1 MRKIFIF
8 IMLLSVGCLFL
19 GCSNDSIVYVAETPI
34 TVELATG
41 YPCLYYNPSSGYFVF
56 YTRVNIYSSEPDY
69 TFRVLCGEEGY
80 RSEPIYL
87 GYPDYYTSN
96 QVYSHIFGYYVY
108 NYDIDIL
115 QDYAAFLNTCA
126 NGSNS
131 LDVFSITKAQWEQ
144 ADSTAGYAAGHYK
157 QLLRE
162 LSKYCA
168 PITITCVDFH
178 KDYVITDLGTFGDL
192 LED

>member
-41 YPCLYYNPSSGYFVF
+41 YPNLYYTSSGNLHLSTGVK
-56 YTRVNIYSSEPDY
+56 IYSNEPDY

-87 GYPDYYTSN
+87 GYPDYYNSN
-96 QVYSHIFGYYVY
+96 QVYSKFFVYYVY
-108 NYDIDIL
+108 NSDIDIL

-126 NGSNS
+126 NGSSS
-131 LDVFSITKAQWEQ
+131 LNVFSITKAQWEQ

-157 QLLRE
+157 ELLRE

-178 KDYVITDLGTFGDL
+178 KDYVITDLGRLGDL